1 MNTRLTDNLYRD
13 IKDLIEAINN
23 DEILQDISIDTTFE
37 TLGDF
42 ASYWEKHLNKL
53 QRTNQDNGLTIEYR

>member
-1 MNTRLTDNLYRD
+1 MNTQLLNNLKQD

-37 TLGDF
+37 TLGEF
-42 ASYWEKHLNKL
+42 ANYWEKHLDNI
-53 QRTNQDNGLTIEYR
+53 QRTDNNNLTIEYR